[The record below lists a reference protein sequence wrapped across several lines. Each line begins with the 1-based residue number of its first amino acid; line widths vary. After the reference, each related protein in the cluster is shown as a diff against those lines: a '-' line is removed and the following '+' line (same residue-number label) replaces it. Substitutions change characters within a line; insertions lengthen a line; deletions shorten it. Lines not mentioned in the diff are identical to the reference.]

1 MAKLMVD
8 YDGLERNRNSIMRE
22 KEQFESSVRNLENI
36 IAEIQTNWVGKSSN
50 AYAQQFEHLK
60 STGLTKV
67 SQLLD
72 EIANQLTQV
81 TQNSDSFD
89 DELAGSFTVE

>member
-1 MAKLMVD
+1 MAKLMID

-22 KEQFESSVRNLENI
+22 KEQFETSVRNLENI
-36 IAEIQTNWVGKSSN
+36 ITEIQSNWVGKSSN
-50 AYAQQFEHLK
+50 AYAKQFENLK
-60 STGLTKV
+60 ATGLTKV
-67 SQLLD
+67 SQLLE
-72 EIANQLTQV
+72 EIANQLNQV

>member
-1 MAKLMVD
+1 MAKLMID

-22 KEQFESSVRNLENI
+22 KEQFETSVRNLENI
-36 IAEIQTNWVGKSSN
+36 ITEIQSNWVGKSSN
-50 AYAQQFEHLK
+50 AYAKQFEHLK
-60 STGLTKV
+60 ATGLTKV
-67 SQLLD
+67 SQLLE
-72 EIANQLTQV
+72 EIANQLNQV